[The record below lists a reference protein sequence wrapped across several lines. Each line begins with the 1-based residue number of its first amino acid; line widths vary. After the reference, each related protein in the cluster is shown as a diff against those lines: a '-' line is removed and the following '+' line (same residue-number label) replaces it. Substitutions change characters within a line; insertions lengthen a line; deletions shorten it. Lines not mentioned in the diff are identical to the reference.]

1 MKKFIF
7 ANCVA
12 LVGLFGI
19 LSLSA
24 NAQEVSGTIT
34 IEPLKVEGVVVGKRH
49 LIDKEFEQTHKV
61 AVPQPFSFI
70 SPRNK
75 QQKVYIKEAPG
86 GDAPIKLF
94 FTTLD
99 DQVQSLIQF
108 VPFTADM
115 IETEARLKGLQGIL
129 KQAFL
134 SPVTNKDEARI
145 NVLHLTKVGKY
156 PAIELIGNYK
166 DPADG
171 AIVRQVVAI
180 PHPESENGVIV
191 IVNALARN
199 LKMTKAE
206 DVKTTSA
213 SRAIGTFKY
222 IEE

>member
-1 MKKFIF
+1 MKNIIC
-7 ANCVA
+7 AVSIAIAGMGVA
-12 LVGLFGI
+12 
-19 LSLSA
+19 A
-24 NAQEVSGTIT
+24 NAQEISGTVT
-34 IEPLKVEGVVVGKRH
+34 VTPFKVEGLVTGSRH
-49 LIDKEFEQTHKV
+49 KIDKAFETKYKV
-61 AVPQPFSFI
+61 KVPQGFSFI

-94 FTTLD
+94 FTTFD

-129 KQAFL
+129 KQAFM
-134 SPVTNKDEARI
+134 SPVTDKDQARI

-166 DPADG
+166 DPVDG
-171 AIVRQVVAI
+171 AVVRQVVAI

-199 LKMTKAE
+199 LKMPKAE
-206 DVKTTSA
+206 DILETSA
-213 SRAIGTFKY
+213 SRAIGTFKFLD
-222 IEE
+222 E